1 MTSVLLFDDSLY
13 ILKLLTVSIK
23 KYDTDIQVFTS
34 QTFEEAEAVL
44 QSEKIDI
51 VFIDLQ
57 VPGKNG
63 ADLIEYLKNNPRLRK
78 IKRVILTETS
88 KDSLLK
94 TSLKEEVD
102 AYLHKEDIFKDFQL
116 VIDQL
121 ELVRAK

>member
-63 ADLIEYLKNNPRLRK
+63 ADLIEYLKNNPRK
-78 IKRVILTETS
+78 NPE
-88 KDSLLK
+88 
-94 TSLKEEVD
+94 
-102 AYLHKEDIFKDFQL
+102 
-116 VIDQL
+116 
-121 ELVRAK
+121 

>member
-1 MTSVLLFDDSLY
+1 
-13 ILKLLTVSIK
+13 
-23 KYDTDIQVFTS
+23 DIQVFTS

-63 ADLIEYLKNNPRLRK
+63 ADFIEYLKNDPGLSK

-94 TSLKEEVD
+94 TSLKKEVD
-102 AYLHKEDIFKDFQL
+102 AYLHKEDIFENFQL

-121 ELVRAK
+121 KPLRKE